1 MVSLQHLQFFLILTM
16 IVKSDVFE
24 KYFGVWEQISINI
37 FVYTLVKWR
46 ENTVLISQM
55 WH

>member
-1 MVSLQHLQFFLILTM
+1 MVSLQHLQFFLSVTM

-37 FVYTLVKWR
+37 FVYTLMKWSR
-46 ENTVLISQM
+46 GKILF
-55 WH
+55 